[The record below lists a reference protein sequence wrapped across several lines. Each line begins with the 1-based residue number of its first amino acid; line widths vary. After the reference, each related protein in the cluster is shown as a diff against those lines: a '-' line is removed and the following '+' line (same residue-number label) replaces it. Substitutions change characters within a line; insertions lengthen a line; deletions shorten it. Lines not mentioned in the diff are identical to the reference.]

1 MNATASSHWPAPEQ
15 ASPDTCH
22 PPSSRLPAGLGL
34 VLALALAGCQS
45 LTERA
50 PDAPPPE
57 TVRATLKRVIPTH
70 VKDANGWAA
79 DIQTAFSLLGLPATP
94 ASLCAT
100 IAIIE
105 QESGF
110 KVNPPVANL
119 PVIAWKAIED
129 RARSVGVPAFMVRA
143 ALKLPSPNGQSYAQR
158 IDLARTEK
166 DLSEVFEDMIS
177 AVPLGNRLFG
187 QYNPV
192 RTGGSMQV
200 SIAYAES
207 HAARRPYP
215 YADADAG
222 SIRQE
227 IFTRRGGLYFGIA
240 HLLDYPA
247 QYPAMKYRFA
257 DFNAGHYASR
267 NAAFQR
273 ALAVAINQKLTLDGD
288 LLNHADLSMD
298 KPGETERAARRFG
311 VQIGLSDKTIRAMLL
326 KGDSPDFEQTPLYKA
341 AFAQADGKGAGNP
354 MPRALVPD
362 IQLSSPKI
370 TRKLTTAWFADRVD
384 ERYQRCLKR

>member
-1 MNATASSHWPAPEQ
+1 M
-15 ASPDTCH
+15 
-22 PPSSRLPAGLGL
+22 
-34 VLALALAGCQS
+34 LALVLAGCQS
-45 LTERA
+45 LTDRA

-57 TVRATLKRVIPTH
+57 AVRATLKRVMPSH

-79 DIQTAFSLLGLPATP
+79 DIQTSFSLLGLPATP
-94 ASLCAT
+94 AALCAA

-129 RARSVGVPAFMVRA
+129 RASSIGVPAFMVRA
-143 ALKLPSPNGQSYAQR
+143 ALKLPSPDGRSYADR
-158 IDLARTEK
+158 IDLARTEQ

-177 AVPLGNRLFG
+177 AVPLGSKLFG
-187 QYNPV
+187 KYNPV

-207 HAARRPYP
+207 HAARKPYP
-215 YADADAG
+215 DAG

-227 IFTRRGGLYFGIA
+227 VFTRRGGLYFGIA

-247 QYPAMKYRFA
+247 NYPEMKYRFA

-298 KPGETERAARRFG
+298 RPGETERAARRFG
-311 VQIGLSDKTIRAMLL
+311 VQIGLSDKTIRTMLL
-326 KGDSPDFEQTPLYKA
+326 KGDSPDFEQTSLYKA
-341 AFAQADGKGAGNP
+341 AFVQADSKGAGNP
-354 MPRALVPD
+354 MPRARIPE

-370 TRKLTTAWFADRVD
+370 TRKLTTAWFAERVN